1 MDYSLR
7 VEYQEYRV
15 QKGDSLYTIARKF
28 NTTVAELTD
37 INMLTNNVI
46 YPNQVLLVPK
56 VSNDKVATD
65 YYFEEY
71 ITKAGDTIESISAK
85 FGVDTV
91 TLGLYNDFGK
101 YGLMSDQN
109 MKIPLSNVYIIK
121 NNDSVES
128 VLAKTNRTAEQILKA
143 NSSDWF
149 KVGNKIFL

>member
-7 VEYQEYRV
+7 VEYLEYVVR
-15 QKGDSLYTIARKF
+15 KGDSLYTIARKF

-56 VSNDKVATD
+56 VNNDKVATD

-71 ITKAGDTIESISAK
+71 ITLPGDTIEIVSRKS
-85 FGVDTV
+85 GVDSV

-101 YGLMSDQN
+101 LTLSEGQSI
-109 MKIPLSNVYIIK
+109 KIPLSNVYVVK

-128 VLAKTNRTAEQILKA
+128 ILSKTNRTAEQILKSTS
-143 NSSDWF
+143 NEWF
-149 KVGNKIFL
+149 KVGNKIFI

>member
-7 VEYQEYRV
+7 VEYLEYVVR
-15 QKGDSLYTIARKF
+15 KGDSLYTIARKF

-56 VSNDKVATD
+56 VNNDKVATD

-71 ITKAGDTIESISAK
+71 ITLPGDTIEIVSRKS
-85 FGVDTV
+85 GVDSV

-101 YGLMSDQN
+101 LTLSEGQSI
-109 MKIPLSNVYIIK
+109 KIPLSNVYVVK

-128 VLAKTNRTAEQILKA
+128 ILSKTNRTAEQILKS
-143 NSSDWF
+143 NSNEWF
-149 KVGNKIFL
+149 KVGNKIFI